1 MSKLGLFHV
10 QSRADFFRVLD
21 EAILETSQKISAD
34 PSWTILEVF
43 MRQLLFMRATTSGGR
58 KPLFEERQKITIGTI
73 LIREMESPPDLDWE
87 SYKTKLSNLGFY
99 YRLWL
104 TDRGLQE
111 LEKNG
116 LPMDR
121 SPNWDDMSDEPD
133 TP

>member
-1 MSKLGLFHV
+1 
-10 QSRADFFRVLD
+10 
-21 EAILETSQKISAD
+21 
-34 PSWTILEVF
+34 
-43 MRQLLFMRATTSGGR
+43 
-58 KPLFEERQKITIGTI
+58 
-73 LIREMESPPDLDWE
+73 MESPPDLDWE

-99 YRLWL
+99 DRLWL

>member
-1 MSKLGLFHV
+1 MGNLGLNHIH
-10 QSRADFFRVLD
+10 SRADFFRVLD
-21 EAILETSQKISAD
+21 EAITETSQKITVNPD
-34 PSWTILEVF
+34 WTILEVF

-99 YRLWL
+99 DRLWL